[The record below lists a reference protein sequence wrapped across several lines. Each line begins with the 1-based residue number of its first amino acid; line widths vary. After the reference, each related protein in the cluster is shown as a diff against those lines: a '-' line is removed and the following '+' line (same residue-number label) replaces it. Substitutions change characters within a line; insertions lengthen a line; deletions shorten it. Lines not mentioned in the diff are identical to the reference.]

1 MRLKSNESLEYLYRL
16 SNYSICPISRN
27 EVNSCID
34 AGTVPA
40 FLFEYKKINMGA
52 SMHFE
57 KSDVIETIKS
67 LLHPILEENG
77 LELVDVEYAGGG
89 RGSVLRIFIDKENGI
104 TVEDCADISREFGFI
119 LDVRDVIP
127 YSYTLEVSSPGLN
140 RALKDSKDF
149 MRFKGKK
156 VKIKT
161 KEDLYQR
168 RVFIG
173 HLIDFHDDVAS
184 IQVEGEIYDIP
195 FRDIEKANLEL
206 EL

>member
-1 MRLKSNESLEYLYRL
+1 MR
-16 SNYSICPISRN
+16 
-27 EVNSCID
+27 
-34 AGTVPA
+34 
-40 FLFEYKKINMGA
+40 FQ
-52 SMHFE
+52 
-57 KSDVIETIKS
+57 KSDVIETIKN
-67 LLHPILEENG
+67 LLQPILQEKG

-89 RGSVLRIFIDKENGI
+89 PGSVLRIFIDKENGI
-104 TVEDCADISREFGFI
+104 TVGECADISREFGFI
-119 LDVRDVIP
+119 LDVHDVIP

-149 MRFKGKK
+149 IRFKGKK

-161 KEDLYQR
+161 KEDLYRR

-184 IQVEGEIYDIP
+184 IQVEGEVYDIP
-195 FRDIEKANLEL
+195 FYDIEKANLEL